1 MNIHFLTVFLYKTT
15 DRKINKYPFTL
26 AFSLGLE
33 YDCNLTKRKQENR
46 NWRGFYGSRKQW
58 YRGFPV
64 ILILQ

>member
-1 MNIHFLTVFLYKTT
+1 MGKFTMQRSCEKMNIHFLTVFLYKTT

-46 NWRGFYGSRKQW
+46 NW
-58 YRGFPV
+58 
-64 ILILQ
+64 